1 MDLDEAKSAIKYAVS
16 RGVNFI
22 DTAPFY
28 TDRRSVLL
36 PYYIQCTSCIARFCN
51 YNFLLVLK
59 SLLLDILGIEVNVI
73 EIRVLRLWFH
83 VENLQYHKSWTIVH
97 KNQKTIAPLYVKK
110 ELEAFRLSPLGKIDL
125 FALFSITTKCISSYS
140 LKTGASKILKT
151 HTLTNW
157 EV

>member
-28 TDRRSVLL
+28 NDRRSVL
-36 PYYIQCTSCIARFCN
+36 PYYIQCTSCIVRFCN

-73 EIRVLRLWFH
+73 EIRVLRL
-83 VENLQYHKSWTIVH
+83 
-97 KNQKTIAPLYVKK
+97 
-110 ELEAFRLSPLGKIDL
+110 
-125 FALFSITTKCISSYS
+125 
-140 LKTGASKILKT
+140 
-151 HTLTNW
+151 
-157 EV
+157 